1 MPGPQ
6 VVGVVTT
13 SRADYGIYKPVLRAL
28 AADPDFNPRLF
39 VAGMHMSPEFGLT
52 VSTIERDPFE
62 IADRIE
68 CLVSSDSEEGVASSM
83 GLTTLRFATS
93 LSRNR
98 PDLLMVLGDRYEMHA
113 AALAAVPLR
122 LPIVH
127 VHGGEETENAIDNV
141 LRHSLTKLSHLH
153 FASTDLARRRIL
165 AMGEAPD
172 RVIVSGA
179 PSLDN
184 AKSEE
189 VLALEVL
196 AERFGLPGE
205 PFVLVTLHP
214 ETLDPAASQRTL
226 QLIWSGLERHRA
238 PLVFTAA
245 NADAAGRALNQ
256 AIEALAAKH
265 PGRVRVAGTL
275 GTQGYFSAMHHALAM
290 IGNSSSGI
298 IEAAGFGLP
307 VLNVGDRQK
316 GREQSANTYN
326 AGIVAEE
333 IAAGIG
339 LVLSETSRVKARAA
353 RNVYGDGFAAGRIVA
368 GLKGFVAS
376 GAPVA
381 KRFHFQDGP

>member
-165 AMGEAPD
+165 AMGG
-172 RVIVSGA
+172 GA
-179 PSLDN
+179 GPGD
-184 AKSEE
+184 
-189 VLALEVL
+189 
-196 AERFGLPGE
+196 RFG
-205 PFVLVTLHP
+205 
-214 ETLDPAASQRTL
+214 
-226 QLIWSGLERHRA
+226 
-238 PLVFTAA
+238 
-245 NADAAGRALNQ
+245 
-256 AIEALAAKH
+256 
-265 PGRVRVAGTL
+265 GTL
-275 GTQGYFSAMHHALAM
+275 A
-290 IGNSSSGI
+290 
-298 IEAAGFGLP
+298 
-307 VLNVGDRQK
+307 RQ
-316 GREQSANTYN
+316 REKRRSP
-326 AGIVAEE
+326 
-333 IAAGIG
+333 
-339 LVLSETSRVKARAA
+339 
-353 RNVYGDGFAAGRIVA
+353 
-368 GLKGFVAS
+368 
-376 GAPVA
+376 GA
-381 KRFHFQDGP
+381 

>member
-1 MPGPQ
+1 M
-6 VVGVVTT
+6 
-13 SRADYGIYKPVLRAL
+13 
-28 AADPDFNPRLF
+28 
-39 VAGMHMSPEFGLT
+39 
-52 VSTIERDPFE
+52 
-62 IADRIE
+62 
-68 CLVSSDSEEGVASSM
+68 
-83 GLTTLRFATS
+83 
-93 LSRNR
+93 
-98 PDLLMVLGDRYEMHA
+98 
-113 AALAAVPLR
+113 
-122 LPIVH
+122 
-127 VHGGEETENAIDNV
+127 
-141 LRHSLTKLSHLH
+141 
-153 FASTDLARRRIL
+153 
-165 AMGEAPD
+165 
-172 RVIVSGA
+172 IVSGA

-298 IEAAGFGLP
+298 IEAASFGTP
-307 VLNVGDRQK
+307 VIDIGPRQS
-316 GREQSANTYN
+316 GREHGNNVIHVPFEPAAIDRAI
-326 AGIVAEE
+326 AGIWRSDRPRRFASKNLYVSGTRGAGAA
-333 IAAGIG
+333 IAQA
-339 LVLSETSRVKARAA
+339 LATL
-353 RNVYGDGFAAGRIVA
+353 RID
-368 GLKGFVAS
+368 
-376 GAPVA
+376 APLIRKLIA
-381 KRFHFQDGP
+381 Y